1 MKVLLAL
8 LLSVSSLPAL
18 ADTPMPPPELQTAC
32 SASKVICA
40 VSDPAADVTV
50 VSSRAPTPRSWTIP
64 GWHRWVFPS
73 GDGVSVV
80 VAYGGMNLVPL
91 DVELTEP
98 VLFFHNEQHLVR
110 TVTLG
115 DLYRRKGKMQ
125 RTVSHYAWVSTITIN
140 SSNQLV
146 IERVDGAK
154 IAFSLPSG
162 EREPLRAD
170 GVTGHR
176 ARR

>member
-8 LLSVSSLPAL
+8 LLSFSSLAAF
-18 ADTPMPPPELQTAC
+18 ADTPLPPPALQTTC
-32 SASKVICA
+32 SASEVICA
-40 VSDPAADVTV
+40 VSDPVANATV
-50 VSSRAPTPRSWTIP
+50 VSSRAPTPRTWTIP

-73 GDGVSVV
+73 DDGVSVV
-80 VAYGGMNLVPL
+80 VAYGGMNLVPR
-91 DVELTEP
+91 DVELSEP
-98 VLFFHNEQHLVR
+98 VLFFYNEQQLVR

-115 DLYRRKGKMQ
+115 DLYLRKGKME

-146 IERVDGAK
+146 IERVDDAK

-162 EREPLRAD
+162 EKQPLRPD
-170 GVTGHR
+170 GATRHR
-176 ARR
+176 D

>member
-1 MKVLLAL
+1 MKLSFVL
-8 LLSVSSLPAL
+8 LLSFSSAAAF
-18 ADTPMPPPELQTAC
+18 ADTPMPPPERQTTC

-40 VSDPAADVTV
+40 VSDPATNATV
-50 VSSRAPTPRSWTIP
+50 VSSRVPTPRSWTIP

-73 GDGVSVV
+73 DDGVSVV
-80 VAYGGMNLVPL
+80 LAYGGMNLVPR

-98 VLFFHNEQHLVR
+98 VLFFYNEQQLVR

-115 DLYRRKGKMQ
+115 DLYRRKGQMQ

-140 SSNQLV
+140 LSNQLV

-162 EREPLRAD
+162 ERESIRPD
-170 GVTGHR
+170 GVVRHR
-176 ARR
+176 N